1 MDLYQRREM
10 SSGFQLAVRGGSTQT
25 QPVAGSDIRIL
36 LLEGIHE
43 AAVESLAVSGYSNVE
58 RLTRSLAGSDLL
70 DAIGDVDFVGIRSR
84 THIDAAAVTAAK
96 KLKAI
101 GCFCIGTNQVDLD
114 GARRLGIPVFNAPFS
129 NTRSV
134 AELAIADIIL
144 LMRGIP
150 EKAARAHRGE
160 WAKTARH
167 AHEVRGKCLGIV
179 GYGRIGSQ
187 LGILA
192 EGMGMRVL
200 YYDIEHKLP
209 LGNAAPT
216 NTLEELFAEA
226 DVVSL
231 HIPETP
237 ATRNIIDAEAIRAMR
252 PGSLL
257 INAARGTVVDIDA
270 LARGLESGHLG
281 GAAIDVFPV
290 EPKSNQETFESPL
303 REFDNV
309 ILTPHIGGATEE
321 AQYNIAREVVA
332 KLVKYNDNGSTVSAV
347 NFPQVTIP
355 DHEDHRRILH
365 IHRNEPGVME
375 QINRIFSNRG
385 VNVAAQY
392 LETHADVGYV
402 VMDIELDDAG
412 SLLNELRAISA
423 TIRVRLLH

>member
-1 MDLYQRREM
+1 
-10 SSGFQLAVRGGSTQT
+10 
-25 QPVAGSDIRIL
+25 VAGDEIRIL

-43 AAVESLAVSGYSNVE
+43 TAVESLAAAGYRNVE
-58 RLTRSLAGSDLL
+58 RLTHSLAGSDLL
-70 DAIGDVDFVGIRSR
+70 DAIGDVDLIGIRSR
-84 THIDAAAVTAAK
+84 THIDAAALAAAK

-114 GARRLGIPVFNAPFS
+114 TARRMGIPVFNAPFS

-150 EKAARAHRGE
+150 EKSARAHRGE
-160 WAKTARH
+160 WAKTARN
-167 AHEVRGKCLGIV
+167 AYEVRGKCLGIV

-192 EGMGMRVL
+192 EGLGMRVL
-200 YYDIEHKLP
+200 YYDVEHKLP
-209 LGNAAPT
+209 LGNAAAVIS
-216 NTLEELFAEA
+216 LEELLAEA

-231 HIPETP
+231 HVPEMPT
-237 ATRNIIDAEAIRAMR
+237 TRNIIDAEAMRAMR
-252 PGSLL
+252 PGALL
-257 INAARGTVVDIDA
+257 INAARGSVVDIEA
-270 LARGLESGHLG
+270 LALALETGHIG

-290 EPKSNQETFESPL
+290 EPKSNQEIFESPL

-355 DHEDHRRILH
+355 DHENHRRILH

-375 QINRIFSNRG
+375 QINRVFSKRG

-412 SLLNELRAISA
+412 PLLDELRAISA

>member
-1 MDLYQRREM
+1 
-10 SSGFQLAVRGGSTQT
+10 
-25 QPVAGSDIRIL
+25 VAGNETRIL

-43 AAVESLAVSGYSNVE
+43 AAVESLAAAGYRNVE
-58 RLTRSLAGSDLL
+58 RLTHSLTGSDLL
-70 DAIGDVDFVGIRSR
+70 EAIGDVDLIGIRSR
-84 THIDAAAVTAAK
+84 TQIGADALEAAK
-96 KLKAI
+96 KLKAV

-114 GARRLGIPVFNAPFS
+114 MARRMGIPVFNAPFS

-150 EKAARAHRGE
+150 EKSARAHRGE
-160 WAKTARH
+160 WAKTARN

-192 EGMGMRVL
+192 EGLGMRVV

-209 LGNAAPT
+209 LGNAAAV
-216 NTLEELFAEA
+216 NSLEELFAEA

-231 HIPETP
+231 HVPETP
-237 ATRNIIDAEAIRAMR
+237 TTRNIIDADAMKAMR
-252 PGSLL
+252 PGALL
-257 INAARGTVVDIDA
+257 INAARGSVVDIEA
-270 LARGLESGHLG
+270 LALALETGHIG

-355 DHEDHRRILH
+355 DHENRRRILH
-365 IHRNEPGVME
+365 IHKNEPGVME
-375 QINRIFSNRG
+375 QINRVFSTHG

-392 LETHADVGYV
+392 LETQADVGYV

-412 SLLNELRAISA
+412 PLLDELRAIPA

>member
-1 MDLYQRREM
+1 
-10 SSGFQLAVRGGSTQT
+10 
-25 QPVAGSDIRIL
+25 VAGNETRVL

-43 AAVESLAVSGYSNVE
+43 AAVDSLSAADYSNVE
-58 RLTRSLAGSDLL
+58 RLAHSLTGSDLL
-70 DAIGDVDFVGIRSR
+70 DAIGDVDLIGIRSR
-84 THIDAAAVTAAK
+84 THLDAAALDAAK

-114 GARRLGIPVFNAPFS
+114 SARRMGIPVFNAPFS

-150 EKAARAHRGE
+150 EKSARAHRGE
-160 WAKTARH
+160 WAKTARN
-167 AHEVRGKCLGIV
+167 AYEVRGKCLGIV

-192 EGMGMRVL
+192 EGLGMRVL
-200 YYDIEHKLP
+200 YYDVEHKLP
-209 LGNAAPT
+209 FGNAAPV
-216 NTLEELFAEA
+216 NSLDELLTEA

-237 ATRNIIDAEAIRAMR
+237 VTRNIIDADAMKAMR
-252 PGSLL
+252 RGALL
-257 INAARGTVVDIDA
+257 INAARGSVVDIEA
-270 LARGLESGHLG
+270 LAQALETGHIG

-290 EPKSNQETFESPL
+290 EPKSNQERFESPL

-321 AQYNIAREVVA
+321 AQFNIAREVVA
-332 KLVKYNDNGSTVSAV
+332 KLVKYNDNGSTASAV

-355 DHEDHRRILH
+355 DHENRRRILH
-365 IHRNEPGVME
+365 IHKNEPGVME
-375 QINRIFSNRG
+375 QINHVFSVNG

-392 LETHADVGYV
+392 LETQGDVGYV
-402 VMDIELDDAG
+402 VMDIELEDAG
-412 SLLNELRAISA
+412 PLLDELRAISA
-423 TIRVRLLH
+423 TIRVRVLH

>member
-1 MDLYQRREM
+1 M
-10 SSGFQLAVRGGSTQT
+10 
-25 QPVAGSDIRIL
+25 AGNKTRVL

-43 AAVESLAVSGYSNVE
+43 AAVESLAAAGYANVE
-58 RLTRSLAGSDLL
+58 HLTHSLAGSDLL
-70 DAIGDVDFVGIRSR
+70 DAIGDVDLIGIRSR
-84 THIDAAAVTAAK
+84 TQLDAAALDAAK
-96 KLKAI
+96 QLKAI

-114 GARRLGIPVFNAPFS
+114 LARRMGIPVFNAPFS

-150 EKAARAHRGE
+150 EKSARAHRGE
-160 WAKTARH
+160 WAKTARN
-167 AHEVRGKCLGIV
+167 AYEVRGKCLGIV

-192 EGMGMRVL
+192 EGLGMRVL

-209 LGNAAPT
+209 LGNAAAV
-216 NTLEELFAEA
+216 NSLDELFAEA

-231 HIPETP
+231 HVPETP
-237 ATRNIIDAEAIRAMR
+237 VTRNIIDADAMKAMR
-252 PGSLL
+252 PGALL
-257 INAARGTVVDIDA
+257 INAARGSVVDIEA
-270 LARGLESGHLG
+270 LALALETGHIS

-355 DHEDHRRILH
+355 DHENRRRILH
-365 IHRNEPGVME
+365 IHKNEPGVME
-375 QINRIFSNRG
+375 QINRVFSTHG

-392 LETHADVGYV
+392 LETQADVGYV

-412 SLLNELRAISA
+412 PLLDELRAIPA

>member
-1 MDLYQRREM
+1 MA
-10 SSGFQLAVRGGSTQT
+10 GNQT
-25 QPVAGSDIRIL
+25 RVL

-43 AAVESLAVSGYSNVE
+43 AAVESLAAAGYRDVE
-58 RLTRSLAGSDLL
+58 RLTHSLTGAELL
-70 DAIGDVDFVGIRSR
+70 DAIDDVGLIGIRSR
-84 THIDAAAVTAAK
+84 TQLDSAALGAAK
-96 KLKAI
+96 NLKAI

-114 GARRLGIPVFNAPFS
+114 AARRAGIPVFNAPFS
-129 NTRSV
+129 NTRSA
-134 AELAIADIIL
+134 AELAIAYIIL

-150 EKAARAHRGE
+150 EKSARARRGE
-160 WAKTARH
+160 WAKTARN
-167 AHEVRGKCLGIV
+167 AYEVRGKSLGIV

-192 EGMGMRVL
+192 EGLGMRVL

-209 LGNAAPT
+209 LGNAAPVPR
-216 NTLEELFAEA
+216 LDELFAKA

-231 HIPETP
+231 HVPETP
-237 ATRNIIDAEAIRAMR
+237 ATRNIIDTDAMRAMR
-252 PGSLL
+252 PGALL
-257 INAARGTVVDIDA
+257 INAARGSVVDIDA
-270 LARGLESGHLG
+270 LALALGTGHIG

-321 AQYNIAREVVA
+321 AQLNISREVAA

-347 NFPQVTIP
+347 NFPQVSIP
-355 DHEDHRRILH
+355 DHENRRRILH

-375 QINRIFSNRG
+375 QINHVFSERG

-392 LETHADVGYV
+392 LETQGDVGYV
-402 VMDIELDDAG
+402 VMDIELEDAVP
-412 SLLNELRAISA
+412 LLDQLSAIPA
-423 TIRVRLLH
+423 TIRARLLH

>member
-1 MDLYQRREM
+1 M
-10 SSGFQLAVRGGSTQT
+10 
-25 QPVAGSDIRIL
+25 AGKETRIL

-43 AAVESLAVSGYSNVE
+43 AAVESLAAAGYSNVE
-58 RLTRSLAGSDLL
+58 RLTHSLTGSDLV
-70 DAIGDVDFVGIRSR
+70 DAIGDVDFIGIRSR
-84 THIDAAAVTAAK
+84 TRIDAEVLGAAK
-96 KLKAI
+96 QLKAI

-114 GARRLGIPVFNAPFS
+114 TARRMGIPVFNAPFS

-150 EKAARAHRGE
+150 EKSARAHRGE

-167 AHEVRGKCLGIV
+167 AYEVRGKCLGIV

-192 EGMGMRVL
+192 EGLGMRVL

-209 LGNAAPT
+209 LGNAAPV
-216 NTLEELFAEA
+216 NSLEELFAEA

-231 HIPETP
+231 HVPETP
-237 ATRNIIDAEAIRAMR
+237 VTRNIIDADAMKAMR
-252 PGSLL
+252 PGALL
-257 INAARGTVVDIDA
+257 INAARGTVVDIEA
-270 LARGLESGHLG
+270 LALALESGHIG

-321 AQYNIAREVVA
+321 AQLNIAREVVA
-332 KLVKYNDNGSTVSAV
+332 KLVRYNDNGSTVSAV

-355 DHEDHRRILH
+355 DHDNRRRILH
-365 IHRNEPGVME
+365 IHKNEPGVME
-375 QINRIFSNRG
+375 QINRVFSKHG

-392 LETHADVGYV
+392 LETQADVGYV

-412 SLLNELRAISA
+412 PLLDELRAIPA

>member
-1 MDLYQRREM
+1 MA
-10 SSGFQLAVRGGSTQT
+10 GNQT
-25 QPVAGSDIRIL
+25 RIL

-43 AAVESLAVSGYSNVE
+43 AAIETLAAAGYSQVE
-58 RLTRSLAGSDLL
+58 RLTHSLTGSDLT
-70 DAIGDVDFVGIRSR
+70 DAIDDVDLIGIRSR
-84 THIDAAAVTAAK
+84 TQIDATVLGAAK

-114 GARRLGIPVFNAPFS
+114 SARRMGIPVFNAPFS

-150 EKAARAHRGE
+150 EKSARAHRGE
-160 WAKTARH
+160 WAKTARN
-167 AHEVRGKCLGIV
+167 AYEVRGKCLGIV

-192 EGMGMRVL
+192 EGLGMRVL

-209 LGNAAPT
+209 LGNAAAV
-216 NTLEELFAEA
+216 NSLQELFAEA

-231 HIPETP
+231 HVPETP
-237 ATRNIIDAEAIRAMR
+237 VTRNIIDADAMKAMR

-257 INAARGTVVDIDA
+257 INAARGSVVDIEA
-270 LARGLESGHLG
+270 LALALETGHIG

-332 KLVKYNDNGSTVSAV
+332 KLVRYNDNGSTVSAV

-355 DHEDHRRILH
+355 DHENHRRILH
-365 IHRNEPGVME
+365 IHKNEPGVME
-375 QINRIFSNRG
+375 QINRVFSTRG

-392 LETHADVGYV
+392 LETQADVGYV

-412 SLLNELRAISA
+412 PLLDELRAIPA

>member
-1 MDLYQRREM
+1 
-10 SSGFQLAVRGGSTQT
+10 
-25 QPVAGSDIRIL
+25 
-36 LLEGIHE
+36 
-43 AAVESLAVSGYSNVE
+43 VESFAAAGYSQVE
-58 RLTRSLAGSDLL
+58 RLTHSLTGSDLT
-70 DAIGDVDFVGIRSR
+70 DAIDDVDLIGIRSR
-84 THIDAAAVTAAK
+84 TQIDATVLGAAK

-114 GARRLGIPVFNAPFS
+114 SARRMGIPVFNAPFS

-150 EKAARAHRGE
+150 EKSARAHRGE

-167 AHEVRGKCLGIV
+167 AYEVRGKCLGIV

-192 EGMGMRVL
+192 EGLGMRVL

-209 LGNAAPT
+209 LGNAAAV
-216 NTLEELFAEA
+216 NSLQELFAEA

-231 HIPETP
+231 HVPETP
-237 ATRNIIDAEAIRAMR
+237 VTRNIIDADAMKAMR

-257 INAARGTVVDIDA
+257 INAARGSVVDIEA
-270 LARGLESGHLG
+270 LALALETGHIG

-332 KLVKYNDNGSTVSAV
+332 KLVRYNDNGSTVSAV

-355 DHEDHRRILH
+355 DHENHRRILH
-365 IHRNEPGVME
+365 IHKNEPGVME
-375 QINRIFSNRG
+375 QINRVFSTRG

-392 LETHADVGYV
+392 LETQADVGYV

-412 SLLNELRAISA
+412 PLLDELRAISA

>member
-1 MDLYQRREM
+1 M
-10 SSGFQLAVRGGSTQT
+10 SSGFQLAVRCRSTQT
-25 QPVAGSDIRIL
+25 QPVAGSDIRVL
-36 LLEGIHE
+36 LLEGVHE
-43 AAVESLAVSGYSNVE
+43 AAVERFAAAGYSNVE
-58 RLTRSLAGSDLL
+58 RLAHSLTGSDLL
-70 DAIGDVDFVGIRSR
+70 DAIGDVDLIGIRSR
-84 THIDAAAVTAAK
+84 THLDAAALDAAK
-96 KLKAI
+96 QLKAI

-114 GARRLGIPVFNAPFS
+114 SARRMGIPVFNAPFS

-150 EKAARAHRGE
+150 EKSARAHRGE
-160 WAKTARH
+160 WAKTARN
-167 AHEVRGKCLGIV
+167 AYEVRGKCLGIV

-192 EGMGMRVL
+192 EGLGMRVL
-200 YYDIEHKLP
+200 YYDIENKLP
-209 LGNAAPT
+209 LGNAAPV
-216 NTLEELFAEA
+216 NRLDELFAEA

-231 HIPETP
+231 HVPETP
-237 ATRNIIDAEAIRAMR
+237 VTRNIIDANAMNAMR
-252 PGSLL
+252 PGALL
-257 INAARGTVVDIDA
+257 INAARGSVVDIEA
-270 LARGLESGHLG
+270 LAQALGSGHIG

-321 AQYNIAREVVA
+321 AQLNIAREVVA

-355 DHEDHRRILH
+355 DHENRRRILH
-365 IHRNEPGVME
+365 IHKNEPGVME
-375 QINRIFSNRG
+375 QINHVFSANG

-392 LETHADVGYV
+392 LETQADVGYV
-402 VMDIELDDAG
+402 VMDIELEDAG
-412 SLLNELRAISA
+412 PLLDELRAISA

>member
-1 MDLYQRREM
+1 VSDD
-10 SSGFQLAVRGGSTQT
+10 QT
-25 QPVAGSDIRIL
+25 RFL

-43 AAVESLAVSGYSNVE
+43 TASDSLAAAGYTNVE
-58 RLTRSLAGSDLL
+58 LLGHSLTGADLF
-70 DAIGDVDFVGIRSR
+70 DAIADVDYIGIRSR
-84 THIDAAAVTAAK
+84 THLTAEVLGAAK

-101 GCFCIGTNQVDLD
+101 GCFCIGTNQVDLNT
-114 GARRLGIPVFNAPFS
+114 ARGMGVPVFNAPFS

-150 EKAARAHRGE
+150 EKAARARRGE
-160 WAKTARH
+160 WAKTARR
-167 AHEVRGKCLGIV
+167 AYEVRGKRLGIV

-192 EGMGMRVL
+192 EGLGMQVL
-200 YYDIEHKLP
+200 YYDVEHKLP
-209 LGNAAPT
+209 LGNATPVNSLA
-216 NTLEELFAEA
+216 ELLQEA

-231 HIPETP
+231 HVPETP
-237 ATRNIIDAEAIRAMR
+237 VTRNMIDAETIPWMR
-252 PGSLL
+252 PSALL
-257 INAARGTVVDIDA
+257 INAARGTVVDIEA
-270 LARGLESGHLG
+270 LADALESGHIG

-290 EPKSNQETFESPL
+290 EPKSNKESFESPL
-303 REFDNV
+303 RRFDNV

-321 AQYNIAREVVA
+321 AQTNIAREVVA
-332 KLVKYNDNGSTVSAV
+332 KLVKYSDNGSTVSAV

-355 DHEDHRRILH
+355 DHDDRRRILH
-365 IHRNEPGVME
+365 IHKNEPGVME
-375 QINRIFSNRG
+375 QINRVFSEHD

-392 LETHADVGYV
+392 LETQGDVGYV

-412 SLLNELRAISA
+412 PLLDQLRAIPA

>member
-1 MDLYQRREM
+1 M
-10 SSGFQLAVRGGSTQT
+10 SQEET
-25 QPVAGSDIRIL
+25 RIL
-36 LLEGIHE
+36 LLEGIHQT
-43 AAVESLAVSGYSNVE
+43 AVESFAAAGYRNVE
-58 RLTRSLAGSDLL
+58 RLTHSLAGPDLL
-70 DAIGDVDFVGIRSR
+70 DAIAAVDYIGIRSR
-84 THIDAAAVTAAK
+84 THIDSEAFSVAS

-114 GARRLGIPVFNAPFS
+114 AARRSGIPVFNAPFS

-150 EKAARAHRGE
+150 EKAARARRGE
-160 WAKTARH
+160 WAKTALR
-167 AHEVRGKCLGIV
+167 AYEVRGKRLGVV

-192 EGMGMRVL
+192 EGLGMRVV
-200 YYDIEHKLP
+200 YYDVEHKLP
-209 LGNAAPT
+209 LGNATPV
-216 NTLEELFAEA
+216 NSLDELLREA

-231 HIPETP
+231 HVPET
-237 ATRNIIDAEAIRAMR
+237 AVTRNMIDAEAIGVMR

-270 LARGLESGHLG
+270 LAEALESGHIA

-290 EPKSNQETFESPL
+290 EPKSNKETFESPL
-303 REFDNV
+303 RRFDNV

-321 AQYNIAREVVA
+321 AQTNIAREVVA
-332 KLVKYNDNGSTVSAV
+332 KLVKYSDNGSTVSAV

-355 DHEDHRRILH
+355 DHEDRRRLLH
-365 IHRNEPGVME
+365 IHKNEPGVME
-375 QINRIFSNRG
+375 QINRVFSSHG

-392 LETHADVGYV
+392 LETRADVGYV
-402 VMDIELDDAG
+402 VMDIELEDAG
-412 SLLNELRAISA
+412 PLIDELKAIPA

>member
-1 MDLYQRREM
+1 MTEQATR
-10 SSGFQLAVRGGSTQT
+10 V
-25 QPVAGSDIRIL
+25 L

-43 AAVESLAVSGYSNVE
+43 AAVETFAVAGHHAVE
-58 RLTRSLAGSDLL
+58 RLTHSLAGDELL
-70 DAIGDVDFVGIRSR
+70 QAIAEVDYIGIRSR
-84 THIDAAAVTAAK
+84 TQLTSEVLGAAE

-101 GCFCIGTNQVDLD
+101 GCFCIGTNQVDL
-114 GARRLGIPVFNAPFS
+114 GTASKMGVPVFNAPFS

-150 EKAARAHRGE
+150 EKAAQARRGQ
-160 WAKTARH
+160 WAKTAVK
-167 AHEVRGKCLGIV
+167 AYEVRGKRLGVV

-192 EGMGMRVL
+192 EGLGMRVL
-200 YYDIEHKLP
+200 YYDVEHKLP
-209 LGNAAPT
+209 LGNATPV
-216 NTLEELFAEA
+216 NSLEELLRES

-231 HIPETP
+231 HVPETP
-237 ATRNIIDAEAIRAMR
+237 VTRNMIDREAFAVMK

-270 LARGLESGHLG
+270 LAAALESGHIG

-290 EPKSNQETFESPL
+290 EPKSNKETFESPL
-303 REFDNV
+303 RRFDNV

-321 AQYNIAREVVA
+321 AQLNIAREVAA
-332 KLVKYNDNGSTVSAV
+332 KLIKYNDNGSTVSAV
-347 NFPQVTIP
+347 NFPEVTIP
-355 DHEDHRRILH
+355 DHENRRRLLH
-365 IHRNEPGVME
+365 IHKNEPGVME
-375 QINRIFSNRG
+375 QINRVFSTNG
-385 VNVAAQY
+385 INVAAQY
-392 LETHADVGYV
+392 LETRADVGYV

-412 SLLNELRAISA
+412 PLLDELRAIPA

>member
-1 MDLYQRREM
+1 
-10 SSGFQLAVRGGSTQT
+10 
-25 QPVAGSDIRIL
+25 VAGNQTRIL

-43 AAVESLAVSGYSNVE
+43 AAIETLAAAGYSQVE
-58 RLTRSLAGSDLL
+58 RLTHSLTGSDLT
-70 DAIGDVDFVGIRSR
+70 DAIDDVDLIGIRSR
-84 THIDAAAVTAAK
+84 TQIDATVLGAAK

-114 GARRLGIPVFNAPFS
+114 SARRMGIPVFNAPFS

-150 EKAARAHRGE
+150 EKSARAHRGE
-160 WAKTARH
+160 WAKTARN
-167 AHEVRGKCLGIV
+167 AYEVRGKCLGIV

-192 EGMGMRVL
+192 EGLGMRVL

-209 LGNAAPT
+209 LGNAAAV
-216 NTLEELFAEA
+216 NSLQELFAEA

-231 HIPETP
+231 HVPETP
-237 ATRNIIDAEAIRAMR
+237 VTRNIIDADAMKAMR

-257 INAARGTVVDIDA
+257 INAARGSVVDIEA
-270 LARGLESGHLG
+270 LALALETGHIG

-332 KLVKYNDNGSTVSAV
+332 KLVRYNDNGSTVSAV

-355 DHEDHRRILH
+355 DHENHRRILH
-365 IHRNEPGVME
+365 IHKNEPGVME
-375 QINRIFSNRG
+375 QINRVFSTRG

-392 LETHADVGYV
+392 LETQADVGYV

-412 SLLNELRAISA
+412 PLLDELRAIPA

>member
-1 MDLYQRREM
+1 MA
-10 SSGFQLAVRGGSTQT
+10 GNQT
-25 QPVAGSDIRIL
+25 RIL

-43 AAVESLAVSGYSNVE
+43 AAVESFAAAGYSQVE
-58 RLTRSLAGSDLL
+58 RLTHSLTGSDLT
-70 DAIGDVDFVGIRSR
+70 DAIDDVDLIGIRSR
-84 THIDAAAVTAAK
+84 TQIDATVLGAAK

-114 GARRLGIPVFNAPFS
+114 SARRMGIPVFNAPFS

-150 EKAARAHRGE
+150 EKSARAHRGE

-167 AHEVRGKCLGIV
+167 AYEVRGKCLGIV

-192 EGMGMRVL
+192 EGLGMRVL

-209 LGNAAPT
+209 LGNAAAV
-216 NTLEELFAEA
+216 NSLQELFAEA

-231 HIPETP
+231 HVPETP
-237 ATRNIIDAEAIRAMR
+237 VTRNIIDADAMKAMR

-257 INAARGTVVDIDA
+257 INAARGSVVDIEA
-270 LARGLESGHLG
+270 LALALETGHIG

-332 KLVKYNDNGSTVSAV
+332 KLVRYNDNGSTVSAV

-355 DHEDHRRILH
+355 DHENHRRILH
-365 IHRNEPGVME
+365 IHKNEPGVME
-375 QINRIFSNRG
+375 QINRVFSRRG

-392 LETHADVGYV
+392 LETQADVGYV

-412 SLLNELRAISA
+412 PLLDELRAISA

>member
-1 MDLYQRREM
+1 M
-10 SSGFQLAVRGGSTQT
+10 S
-25 QPVAGSDIRIL
+25 VAGNETRVL

-43 AAVESLAVSGYSNVE
+43 AAVDSLSAAGYGNVE
-58 RLTRSLAGSDLL
+58 RLAHSLTGSELL
-70 DAIGDVDFVGIRSR
+70 DAIGDVDLIGIRSR
-84 THIDAAAVTAAK
+84 TQLDAAALDAAK

-114 GARRLGIPVFNAPFS
+114 SARRMGIPVFNAPFS

-150 EKAARAHRGE
+150 EKSARARRGE
-160 WAKTARH
+160 WAKTARN
-167 AHEVRGKCLGIV
+167 AYEVRGKCLGIV

-192 EGMGMRVL
+192 EGLGMRVL
-200 YYDIEHKLP
+200 YYDVEHKLP
-209 LGNAAPT
+209 FGNAAPV
-216 NTLEELFAEA
+216 NSLDELLTEA

-237 ATRNIIDAEAIRAMR
+237 VTRNIIDADAMKAMR
-252 PGSLL
+252 RGALL
-257 INAARGTVVDIDA
+257 INAARGSVVDIEA
-270 LARGLESGHLG
+270 LAQALETGHIG

-290 EPKSNQETFESPL
+290 EPKSNQERFESPL

-321 AQYNIAREVVA
+321 AQFNIAREVVA
-332 KLVKYNDNGSTVSAV
+332 KLVKYNDNGSTASAV

-355 DHEDHRRILH
+355 DHENRRRILH
-365 IHRNEPGVME
+365 IHKNEPGVME
-375 QINRIFSNRG
+375 QINHVFSVNG

-392 LETHADVGYV
+392 LETQGDVGYV
-402 VMDIELDDAG
+402 VMDIELEDAG
-412 SLLNELRAISA
+412 PLLDELRAISA
-423 TIRVRLLH
+423 TIRVRVLH

>member
-1 MDLYQRREM
+1 M
-10 SSGFQLAVRGGSTQT
+10 
-25 QPVAGSDIRIL
+25 AGNETRIL

-43 AAVESLAVSGYSNVE
+43 AAVESLAASAYNNVE
-58 RLTRSLAGSDLL
+58 RLTHSLTGSDLL
-70 DAIGDVDFVGIRSR
+70 DAIGDVDLVGIRSG
-84 THIDAAAVTAAK
+84 TQLDAGVLGAAK

-114 GARRLGIPVFNAPFS
+114 TARRMGIPVFNAPFS

-150 EKAARAHRGE
+150 EKSARAHRGE
-160 WAKTARH
+160 WAKTARN
-167 AHEVRGKCLGIV
+167 AYEVRGKCLGIV

-192 EGMGMRVL
+192 EGLGMRVL

-209 LGNAAPT
+209 LGNAAAV
-216 NTLEELFAEA
+216 NSLAELFADV

-231 HIPETP
+231 HVPETP
-237 ATRNIIDAEAIRAMR
+237 ATRNIIDAEAMRAMR
-252 PGSLL
+252 PGALL
-257 INAARGTVVDIDA
+257 INAARGTVVDIEA
-270 LARGLESGHLG
+270 LAVALDTGHIG

-355 DHEDHRRILH
+355 DHEDRRRILH
-365 IHRNEPGVME
+365 IHKNEPGVME
-375 QINRIFSNRG
+375 QINRIFSTRG

-392 LETHADVGYV
+392 LETQADVGYV

-412 SLLNELRAISA
+412 PLLDELRAISA

>member
-1 MDLYQRREM
+1 M
-10 SSGFQLAVRGGSTQT
+10 
-25 QPVAGSDIRIL
+25 AGNDTRFL

-43 AAVESLAVSGYSNVE
+43 TATESLAASGYSKVESLSHS
-58 RLTRSLAGSDLL
+58 LTGADLL
-70 DAIGDVDFVGIRSR
+70 DAIRDVEFIGIRSR
-84 THIDAAAVTAAK
+84 TQIDAAALGAAK
-96 KLKAI
+96 NLKAV
-101 GCFCIGTNQVDLD
+101 GCFCIGTNQVDLNT
-114 GARRLGIPVFNAPFS
+114 ARRLGIPVFNAPFS

-144 LMRGIP
+144 LMRRIP
-150 EKAARAHRGE
+150 EKSARAHRGE
-160 WAKTARH
+160 WVKTARH
-167 AHEVRGKCLGIV
+167 AYEVRGKTLGIV
-179 GYGRIGSQ
+179 GYGRIGTQ

-192 EGMGMRVL
+192 EGLGMRVL
-200 YYDIEHKLP
+200 YYDVEHKLP
-209 LGNAAPT
+209 LGNAAAV
-216 NTLEELFAEA
+216 NTLEELFSTA

-231 HIPETP
+231 HVPETP
-237 ATRNIIDAEAIRAMR
+237 ATRNMVNAEAIRTMR

-257 INAARGTVVDIDA
+257 INAARGSVVDIEA
-270 LARGLESGHLG
+270 LTQALESGHLG

-290 EPKSNQETFESPL
+290 EPRSNQDTFESPL

-332 KLVKYNDNGSTVSAV
+332 KLVKYNDNGSTVTAV
-347 NFPQVTIP
+347 NFPQVSIP
-355 DHEDHRRILH
+355 DHLNHRRILH

-375 QINRIFSNRG
+375 QINRVFAKHG

-392 LETHADVGYV
+392 LETQADVGYV

-412 SLLNELRAISA
+412 PLLDELAAISA

>member
-1 MDLYQRREM
+1 M
-10 SSGFQLAVRGGSTQT
+10 AVNAKKS
-25 QPVAGSDIRIL
+25 RIL

-43 AAVESLAVSGYSNVE
+43 TAIDSFAAAGYDNVQRLSHSL
-58 RLTRSLAGSDLL
+58 TDSDLH
-70 DAIGDVDFVGIRSR
+70 DAIADVDLIGIRSR
-84 THIDAAAVTAAK
+84 THLDAQALHAAK
-96 KLKAI
+96 SLKAI

-114 GARRLGIPVFNAPFS
+114 VAGRMGIPVFNAPFS

-150 EKAARAHRGE
+150 EKSARARRGE
-160 WAKTARH
+160 WAKTARN
-167 AHEVRGKCLGIV
+167 AYEVRGKCLGIV

-192 EGMGMRVL
+192 EGLGMRVL
-200 YYDIEHKLP
+200 YHDVEHKLP
-209 LGNAAPT
+209 LGNATPAT
-216 NTLEELFAEA
+216 TLKELLAAA
-226 DVVSL
+226 DVLSL
-231 HIPETP
+231 HVPETP
-237 ATRNIIDAEAIRAMR
+237 ATRNMIDEQALRSMR

-270 LARGLESGHLG
+270 LASALASGHIG

-290 EPKSNQETFESPL
+290 EPKSNQDTFESPL
-303 REFDNV
+303 RQFDNV

-321 AQYNIAREVVA
+321 AQLNIAREVVA
-332 KLVKYNDNGSTVSAV
+332 KLVKYMDNGSTVSAV

-355 DHEDHRRILH
+355 DHEGRRRILH

-375 QINRIFSNRG
+375 QINRVFSSHG

-392 LETHADVGYV
+392 LETRADVGYV

-412 SLLNELRAISA
+412 PLLEELEAIPA
-423 TIRVRLLH
+423 TIRVRLLR

>member
-1 MDLYQRREM
+1 
-10 SSGFQLAVRGGSTQT
+10 
-25 QPVAGSDIRIL
+25 VAGNDIRVL

-43 AAVESLAVSGYSNVE
+43 AAVDAFAAAGYLNVE
-58 RLTRSLAGSDLL
+58 RVTHSPTGTDLATAIADVDLL
-70 DAIGDVDFVGIRSR
+70 GIRSR
-84 THIDAAAVTAAK
+84 TQLDATAIAAAK
-96 KLKAI
+96 RLKAI

-114 GARRLGIPVFNAPFS
+114 SARREGIPVFNAPFS

-150 EKAARAHRGE
+150 EKSARARRGE
-160 WAKTARH
+160 WAKTARN
-167 AHEVRGKCLGIV
+167 AYEVRGKCLGIV

-192 EGMGMRVL
+192 EGLGMRVL

-209 LGNAAPT
+209 LGNAAPAT
-216 NTLEELFAEA
+216 TLEELFAEA

-231 HIPETP
+231 HVPETP
-237 ATRNIIDAEAIRAMR
+237 ATRNMIDAEALQRMR

-257 INAARGTVVDIDA
+257 INAARGSVVDIEA
-270 LARGLESGHLG
+270 LANALSSGQIG

-290 EPKSNQETFESPL
+290 EPKSNQEIFESPL

-321 AQYNIAREVVA
+321 AQFNIAREVAA
-332 KLVKYNDNGSTVSAV
+332 KLVKYHANGSSVSAV

-355 DHEDHRRILH
+355 DHEGRRRILH

-375 QINRIFSNRG
+375 QINRVFSAHR

-412 SLLNELRAISA
+412 PLLSELEAIPA
-423 TIRVRLLH
+423 TIRVRVLR

>member
-1 MDLYQRREM
+1 
-10 SSGFQLAVRGGSTQT
+10 
-25 QPVAGSDIRIL
+25 VAGDDIRIL
-36 LLEGIHE
+36 LLEGVHE
-43 AAVESLAVSGYSNVE
+43 AAVESLVGAGYRNVE
-58 RLTRSLAGSDLL
+58 RLTHSLSGSDLL
-70 DAIGDVDFVGIRSR
+70 DAIGDVDFIGIRSR
-84 THIDAAAVTAAK
+84 THIDAATFEAAA
-96 KLKAI
+96 KLKAV

-114 GARRLGIPVFNAPFS
+114 TARRMGIPVFNAPFS

-144 LMRGIP
+144 LMRRIP
-150 EKAARAHRGE
+150 EKSARAHRGE
-160 WAKTARH
+160 WAKTARN
-167 AHEVRGKCLGIV
+167 AYEVRGKCLGIV

-192 EGMGMRVL
+192 EGLGMRVL

-209 LGNAAPT
+209 LGNATPA
-216 NTLEELFAEA
+216 NTLEELLEQA

-237 ATRNIIDAEAIRAMR
+237 VTRNILDAKAIRAMR

-257 INAARGTVVDIDA
+257 INAARGTVVDIEA
-270 LARGLESGHLG
+270 LAEALESGHLG
-281 GAAIDVFPV
+281 GAAIDVFPI
-290 EPKSNQETFESPL
+290 EPKSNKETFESPL
-303 REFDNV
+303 RRFDNV

-332 KLVKYNDNGSTVSAV
+332 KLVKYHDNGSTVSAV
-347 NFPQVTIP
+347 NFPQVAIP
-355 DHEDHRRILH
+355 DHEGRRRLLH
-365 IHRNEPGVME
+365 IHKNEPGVME
-375 QINRIFSNRG
+375 QINRVFSKHG

-392 LETHADVGYV
+392 LETQADVGYV

-412 SLLNELRAISA
+412 PLLDELRSIPA